1 VPDRPH
7 PLHPRYWAIHL
18 VALACVAAAVGLG
31 YWQYDAWQ
39 LKRESAARDVSR
51 IPSLPLTKVVGP
63 DDPFPGKYVGQPVTL
78 TGTWEPGGT
87 IMISGR
93 ERNGVEGYWVVTPLE
108 VGPGTAE
115 LMVVRG
121 WTASLTGVPEAP
133 RGKAAFTG
141 WLQPAEG
148 TGAVDDDPS
157 DDVLPQLRI
166 ADALHHVSGDL
177 YGAYAVAQPSTDAA
191 EGTSTGSN
199 TGTDGLERA
208 ELDQLPPSPRFT
220 AIRNLF
226 YAIEWWFFAAFAVFM
241 WWRWLRDDVLG
252 DEADD
257 LQDDRV

>member
-1 VPDRPH
+1 MPDRPH
-7 PLHPRYWAIHL
+7 PLHPRYWVVHL
-18 VALACVAAAVGLG
+18 VALACVAAAVALG

-39 LKRESAARDVSR
+39 VKRDSAARDLSR
-51 IPSLPLTKVVGP
+51 IPSLPLTEVMGP
-63 DDPFPGKYVGQPVTL
+63 DDAFPGKYVGQPVAL
-78 TGTWEPGGT
+78 TGTWEPDGT
-87 IMISGR
+87 ILISGR
-93 ERNGVEGYWVVTPLE
+93 ERKDVEGYWVVTPLE

-121 WTASLTGVPEAP
+121 WTASPDDVPAAP
-133 RGKAAFTG
+133 RGEAEFTG

-148 TGAVDDDPS
+148 TGAVDDDAT

-177 YGAYAVAQPSTDAA
+177 YGAYAVAQSAD
-191 EGTSTGSN
+191 GTN

-252 DEADD
+252 DESDD
-257 LQDDRV
+257 ALDDRD